1 MIPTQNI
8 IFIYVMYR
16 ITRTMLEVAFEKAEK
31 PSGNMSRRKLK

>member
-31 PSGNMSRRKLK
+31 RRIEDERK